1 MRRSGHAPRAANAPS
16 VTTPRTATLPVHPP
30 KPRPAAHPFQTYL
43 RDIDATPLLDAGQE
57 RLLARRVEGGD
68 PEARDHLVR
77 ANLRLVVR
85 VARAYAGRGLP
96 LEDLIAE
103 GNLGLLRAA
112 EGFEPAR
119 GLRFS
124 TYACYWV
131 RQSVKRALT
140 NTAKA
145 VRLPQYVADLLAK
158 WGRAG
163 AGLAEELGRA
173 PAEEEVAARLGLSP
187 KRLRIVR
194 QALRVAASAVGGPEG
209 SGPALDGLAGDGRA
223 RPPEARLSADEEAR
237 QVLGLVDRLGGR
249 EATVLRLRF
258 GLGGGERLTLK
269 AVGERLGLTRERVRQ
284 IEGEALARLRG
295 CLADG

>member
-1 MRRSGHAPRAANAPS
+1 
-16 VTTPRTATLPVHPP
+16 LPAHPP
-30 KPRPAAHPFQTYL
+30 SARPAPYPLQTYL

-57 RLLARRVEGGD
+57 RDLAWRVEGGD
-68 PEARDHLVR
+68 PQARDHLVR

-124 TYACYWV
+124 TYACFWV
-131 RQSVKRALT
+131 KQSIRRALI

-145 VRLPQYVADLLAK
+145 VRLPQHVVELLAK
-158 WGRAG
+158 WRRAS
-163 AGLAEELGRA
+163 ARLAEEPGRA

-187 KRLRIVR
+187 KGLRVVRKALRI
-194 QALRVAASAVGGPEG
+194 AAPAVGGPEG
-209 SGPALDGLAGDGRA
+209 SGPGLDGLAGDARA
-223 RPPEARLSADEEAR
+223 RPPEVRLSGDEEVGR
-237 QVLGLVDRLGGR
+237 VLGLVERLGGR

-258 GLGGGERLTLK
+258 GLGGGEPLTLK

-284 IEGEALARLRG
+284 IEAEALAKLRDS
-295 CLADG
+295 LADG

>member
-1 MRRSGHAPRAANAPS
+1 
-16 VTTPRTATLPVHPP
+16 LPVHPQSA
-30 KPRPAAHPFQTYL
+30 RPTAYPLQTYL

-57 RLLARRVEGGD
+57 RDLACRVEEGD

-124 TYACYWV
+124 TYACYWI
-131 RQSVKRALT
+131 RQSIKRALT
-140 NTAKA
+140 NTANT
-145 VRLPQYVADLLAK
+145 VRLPAYVVELLAK
-158 WGRAG
+158 WRRAR

-187 KRLRIVR
+187 KGRRVVRKALRI
-194 QALRVAASAVGGPEG
+194 AASAAGGPEG
-209 SGPALDGLAGDGRA
+209 SGLDGLAGDERA
-223 RPPEARLSADEEAR
+223 RPPETRLSGEEEVGR
-237 QVLGLVDRLGGR
+237 VLGLVERLGGR

-258 GLGGGERLTLK
+258 GLGGEGPLTLK

-284 IEGEALARLRG
+284 IEGEALAKLRDG
-295 CLADG
+295 LADG